1 MSTRQPTTTLDD
13 PPIPVRAKLAAAW
26 TSFMFLYVYVD
37 VLGFYTPGT
46 VEDILD
52 GRVFEFD
59 LSQTFSTAALAMLS
73 VPIFMIVLS
82 MTLPARVNRTTNLVV
97 ASLYVPITVF
107 NVAGGFYLYFY
118 GLGVVLELLVLALIV
133 RYAWT
138 WPRTGTV
145 DDDGGAVKPF
155 APGCEARDT
164 GASDRADQV
173 GSGSPTMGAV
183 PTRPPKETTR

>member
-1 MSTRQPTTTLDD
+1 MSTRQPTTTLED

-37 VLGFYTPGT
+37 VLCFYTPGT

-82 MTLPARVNRTTNLVV
+82 MTLPARVNPITNLVV

-107 NVAGGFYLYFY
+107 NVAGGFYPVLY
-118 GLGVVLELLVLALIV
+118 GLGAVLELPVLALIV
-133 RYAWT
+133 RYALT
-138 WPRTGTV
+138 WPRTAPAATTAASPDRKTV
-145 DDDGGAVKPF
+145 
-155 APGCEARDT
+155 RQ
-164 GASDRADQV
+164 RA
-173 GSGSPTMGAV
+173 
-183 PTRPPKETTR
+183 